1 MTVKN
6 LYKNEDEE
14 KPLKLADTSSG
25 YTPEKPAGFDD
36 SAYQAKKPTY
46 ASSYDDRIDSLLDS
60 LENRP
65 EFRYDAESDPLYRQY
80 ESQYR
85 REGQRAADDTL
96 ASAAVHAGG
105 MNSYAV
111 TAAQQ
116 AGDYYNAKLMEALP
130 ELTQLAY
137 EMYQADYDQ
146 DVNALKLLQDREA
159 EDYNRYQDAL
169 TDWYAELESAYQQYR
184 DSVAD
189 SKWQQDFDYEKEQD
203 ALAYQKWLEQFNYG
217 KEQDAIDNRYRQDAF
232 DYGKEQ
238 DTIDNRYRQDA
249 FDYEKEQD
257 AIDNQYRQDVFD
269 YEKEQDAID
278 NQYRQDAFDY
288 EKEQDAI
295 DNQYRQDVFEYGK
308 TQDAVDNAYRQ
319 ETNDSGKEQ
328 DTSVYEKWLAAYLA
342 QQGSSSGQ
350 QSQHPAEKE
359 AVGETASSKHPAA
372 SGSTDYYQE
381 AIFAA
386 ARGDRAA
393 AEAALQKRA
402 EKMSSSDYH
411 GTGGGTSMAEAQR
424 YINGLLEVSED
435 VDIPEA
441 AATEM
446 KSKSEWKES
455 RAAGIGPEAE
465 YATYEDYVSD
475 YLRYLMEES
484 V

>member
-137 EMYQADYDQ
+137 QMYQADYDE
-146 DVNALKLLQDREA
+146 DVNALKLLQSQEA
-159 EDYNRYQDAL
+159 EAYERYQDKL
-169 TDWYAELESAYQQYR
+169 SDWYAELESAYQQYR

-203 ALAYQKWLEQFNYG
+203 ALTQQNWQTQFDYEKEQDALAYQKWLEQFNYG
-217 KEQDAIDNRYRQDAF
+217 
-232 DYGKEQ
+232 
-238 DTIDNRYRQDA
+238 
-249 FDYEKEQD
+249 
-257 AIDNQYRQDVFD
+257 
-269 YEKEQDAID
+269 KEQDAID

-288 EKEQDAI
+288 EKEQDALAY
-295 DNQYRQDVFEYGK
+295 QQWLEQMAYQK
-308 TQDAVDNAYRQ
+308 QQDALTNALRYLQYTPQ
-319 ETNDSGKEQ
+319 EDEEPVYIEPETPVVSGK
-328 DTSVYEKWLAAYLA
+328 DPYA
-342 QQGSSSGQ
+342 G
-350 QSQHPAEKE
+350 
-359 AVGETASSKHPAA
+359 
-372 SGSTDYYQE
+372 TDYYRDAIE
-381 AIFAA
+381 AAQ
-386 ARGDRAA
+386 RGDRAA
-393 AEAALQKRA
+393 AEAALAKRA
-402 EKMSSSDYH
+402 EKMASPDYH
-411 GTGGGTSMAEAQR
+411 GTGGGTSMEEAR
-424 YINGLLEVSED
+424 AYVESLL
-435 VDIPEA
+435 A
-441 AATEM
+441 GTEEP
-446 KSKSEWKES
+446 S
-455 RAAGIGPEAE
+455 A
-465 YATYEDYVSD
+465 
-475 YLRYLMEES
+475 
-484 V
+484 

>member
-257 AIDNQYRQDVFD
+257 AIDNQYRQDVF
-269 YEKEQDAID
+269 
-278 NQYRQDAFDY
+278 
-288 EKEQDAI
+288 
-295 DNQYRQDVFEYGK
+295 EYGK